1 MVRATMGNRYQSLM
15 PMIWFMRPIALGSVG
30 CRGGVG
36 ITASMYRR
44 IACVSNCASN
54 SLCAWAPTEL
64 VQTLDDLHGW
74 KVSVL
79 AQTGLSF
86 DLSTAVGKFMRTI
99 MAGLAEFERD
109 LIRDR
114 VKSGL

>member
-1 MVRATMGNRYQSLM
+1 
-15 PMIWFMRPIALGSVG
+15 MIHYL
-30 CRGGVG
+30 
-36 ITASMYRR
+36 
-44 IACVSNCASN
+44 
-54 SLCAWAPTEL
+54 L
-64 VQTLDDLHGW
+64 VQNMRICGTSAAGCHLLPGQHRRSVLR

-86 DLSTAVGKFMRTI
+86 DLSTASGKLMRTI

-114 VKSGL
+114 VKSGLAAARSRGVTLGRQLGQRPSDKKAKRVIQL

>member
-1 MVRATMGNRYQSLM
+1 
-15 PMIWFMRPIALGSVG
+15 
-30 CRGGVG
+30 
-36 ITASMYRR
+36 
-44 IACVSNCASN
+44 
-54 SLCAWAPTEL
+54 
-64 VQTLDDLHGW
+64 VQTLDDLHSW

-86 DLSTAVGKFMRTI
+86 DLSTASGKLLRTI

-114 VKSGL
+114 VKSGLAAARARGVVLGRQDGQRPSDKKVKKVLVQQKGGFSTA

>member
-1 MVRATMGNRYQSLM
+1 MQR
-15 PMIWFMRPIALGSVG
+15 
-30 CRGGVG
+30 
-36 ITASMYRR
+36 
-44 IACVSNCASN
+44 
-54 SLCAWAPTEL
+54 
-64 VQTLDDLHGW
+64 LDDLHGW

-86 DLSTAVGKFMRTI
+86 DLSTASGKLMRPI

-114 VKSGL
+114 VKSGLAAASAKGIKLGRRVDHPLLGVRRLGARHPQRGTTAFSIAAAGIDLAP